1 MIKFGSAVI
10 IILFSLVIMLSWISS
25 FYLETTEKK
34 EKIKVYLIDCFWS
47 IFLIGMLL
55 ITLNLVWNEEPCE
68 APHYILEKN
77 ILKSQ
82 KKIEEYKEQLEK
94 LSILNDS
101 ETKKELTEEIE
112 NNLNNEKDNF
122 RSFFYEL
129 KLREVEKQKKELYR
143 NLKKNDILE
152 ETVVFDGIKITD
164 KKTGTQ
170 YIFKI
175 EESVLE
181 KEGE

>member
-10 IILFSLVIMLSWISS
+10 IILFSLVIMLSWLSS

-82 KKIEEYKEQLEK
+82 KKIEEYKEQLER

-101 ETKKELTEEIE
+101 EIKKKLTEEIE
-112 NNLNNEKDNF
+112 NNLNNEEDNF
-122 RSFFYEL
+122 RSFYYEL
-129 KLREVEKQKKELYR
+129 KQREVDKQKKELYID
-143 NLKKNDILE
+143 LKKKDVLE
-152 ETVVFDGIKITD
+152 EPDVFDGIKITD

-170 YIFKI
+170 YTFKI
-175 EESVLE
+175 EKSVLE
-181 KEGE
+181 REDE

>member
-1 MIKFGSAVI
+1 
-10 IILFSLVIMLSWISS
+10 
-25 FYLETTEKK
+25 
-34 EKIKVYLIDCFWS
+34 
-47 IFLIGMLL
+47 MLL

>member
-1 MIKFGSAVI
+1 MIKFGSPVI
-10 IILFSLVIMLSWISS
+10 IILFSLMIMLSWFSS

-55 ITLNLVWNEEPCE
+55 VTLNLVWNEEPCE

-82 KKIEEYKEQLEK
+82 KKIEEYKEQLER

-101 ETKKELTEEIE
+101 EIKK
-112 NNLNNEKDNF
+112 NL
-122 RSFFYEL
+122 
-129 KLREVEKQKKELYR
+129 QKK
-143 NLKKNDILE
+143 LKI
-152 ETVVFDGIKITD
+152 I
-164 KKTGTQ
+164 
-170 YIFKI
+170 
-175 EESVLE
+175 
-181 KEGE
+181 